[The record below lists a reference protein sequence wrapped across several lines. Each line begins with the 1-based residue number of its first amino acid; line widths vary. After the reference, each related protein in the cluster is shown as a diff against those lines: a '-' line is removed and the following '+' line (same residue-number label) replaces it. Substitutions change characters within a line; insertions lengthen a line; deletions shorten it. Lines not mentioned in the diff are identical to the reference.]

1 MDDLTEIKE
10 VAAIKKLKA
19 RHCRLLDT
27 KQWDEWRKLFSND
40 FLSDT
45 ANASGGRKIQGGDE
59 FVAFV
64 KGVLKSPKKSTCH
77 QVHMPEIEL
86 TSPTTA
92 TGIWALEDVVR
103 VSWGLNLQRQ
113 GHYHET
119 YEKVDGQWQIKFSKL
134 TRLREDLFNSLFS
147 ITLPIKTT

>member
-1 MDDLTEIKE
+1 MDDIIEIKE
-10 VAAIKKLKA
+10 VEAIKKLKA
-19 RHCRLLDT
+19 RYCRLLDT
-27 KQWDEWRKLFSND
+27 KQWDEWRKLFSDD

-45 ANASGGRKIQGGDE
+45 SKASGGKKIHGGDE
-59 FVAFV
+59 FVSFV
-64 KGVLKSPKKSTCH
+64 KSVLKSPKKSTCH
-77 QVHMPEIEL
+77 QVHMPEVEL

-103 VSWGLNLQRQ
+103 VSWGLNLQGR

-119 YEKVDGQWQIKFSKL
+119 YEKVDGQWQIKSSTL

-147 ITLPIKTT
+147 ITLPIKAT